1 MADDAAA
8 LIEQLGI
15 QQADLCGSS
24 HGGGVAWQVAI
35 RHPERVRK
43 LIANDGHGGSSR
55 RGCGAVGGVDG
66 SAGRS
71 WGHSVGSERGMPV
84 LSEGGLSEERLER
97 LHEVMAG
104 YVERGVAPGIVTLV
118 SRGGDEDVTVVG
130 TTAVGGDE
138 PMKRDTIFRIASMS
152 KPITAVAAMILV
164 EECKLRLDDPVDEL
178 LPELANRQVLRSLES
193 ELDDT
198 VPANRPITLR
208 DLLTF
213 RLGIGLVFGPE
224 PYPIQQAMVEQ
235 LVGFVPNPQA
245 VPEPDEWM
253 RRLGSLPLIRQP
265 GEAWLYGTGS
275 NVLSVLIARSAGQSL
290 GEFMRERLFEPL
302 GMKDTGFSVPAEKID
317 RLATAYGT
325 DFTTGELT
333 LIDDPAK
340 SNWSSPPAFES
351 GAGGLVSTVDDLY
364 AFGQMM
370 LNKGTYGDV
379 RILSRPSVELMTAD
393 QLTPEQKAI
402 PGLTPGFWEDHGWGF
417 GVAINTKRTQIYAS
431 PGRYGWF
438 GGYGTSWYVDPA
450 EGVIGILLTQAAL
463 ASADPP
469 AIEPDFW
476 TTAYQAIED

>member
-1 MADDAAA
+1 
-8 LIEQLGI
+8 
-15 QQADLCGSS
+15 
-24 HGGGVAWQVAI
+24 
-35 RHPERVRK
+35 
-43 LIANDGHGGSSR
+43 
-55 RGCGAVGGVDG
+55 
-66 SAGRS
+66 
-71 WGHSVGSERGMPV
+71 MPL

-118 SRGGDEDVTVVG
+118 SRGGDEDVAVVG

-164 EECKLRLDDPVDEL
+164 EECKLRLDDPVDEF

-224 PYPIQQAMVEQ
+224 SYPIQQAMVEQ

-275 NVLSVLIARSAGQSL
+275 NVLSVLIARAAGQSL
-290 GEFMRERLFEPL
+290 GDFMRERLFEPL
-302 GMKDTGFSVPAEKID
+302 GMKDTGFSVPADKID
-317 RLATAYGT
+317 RLATSLW
-325 DFTTGELT
+325 DRLH
-333 LIDDPAK
+333 DR
-340 SNWSSPPAFES
+340 S
-351 GAGGLVSTVDDLY
+351 VD
-364 AFGQMM
+364 AH
-370 LNKGTYGDV
+370 
-379 RILSRPSVELMTAD
+379 R
-393 QLTPEQKAI
+393 
-402 PGLTPGFWEDHGWGF
+402 
-417 GVAINTKRTQIYAS
+417 
-431 PGRYGWF
+431 
-438 GGYGTSWYVDPA
+438 
-450 EGVIGILLTQAAL
+450 
-463 ASADPP
+463 
-469 AIEPDFW
+469 
-476 TTAYQAIED
+476 

>member
-1 MADDAAA
+1 
-8 LIEQLGI
+8 
-15 QQADLCGSS
+15 
-24 HGGGVAWQVAI
+24 
-35 RHPERVRK
+35 
-43 LIANDGHGGSSR
+43 
-55 RGCGAVGGVDG
+55 
-66 SAGRS
+66 
-71 WGHSVGSERGMPV
+71 MPV

-118 SRGGDEDVTVVG
+118 SRGGDEDVAVVG
-130 TTAVGGDE
+130 TTAVSGDE

-213 RLGIGLVFGPE
+213 RLGIGLVFPPDPGN
-224 PYPIQQAMVEQ
+224 PYPIQQAMGEQ

-275 NVLSVLIARSAGQSL
+275 NVLGVLIARAAGQSL
-290 GEFMRERLFEPL
+290 GEFMQERLFEPL
-302 GMKDTGFSVPAEKID
+302 GMQDTGFSVPADKID
-317 RLATAYGT
+317 RLATSYWT

-333 LIDDPAK
+333 LIDDLAK

-370 LNKGTYGDV
+370 LNKGTYGDG

-393 QLTPEQKAI
+393 QLTLEQKAI
-402 PGLTPGFWEDHGWGF
+402 PGLVPGFWEDHGWGF
-417 GVAINTKRTQIYAS
+417 GVAIDTKRTQIYAS
-431 PGRYGWF
+431 PGRFGWF

-450 EGVIGILLTQAAL
+450 EGVIGILLTQAAF

-469 AIEPDFW
+469 AIERDFW
-476 TTAYQAIED
+476 TTAYQAIEG

>member
-1 MADDAAA
+1 
-8 LIEQLGI
+8 
-15 QQADLCGSS
+15 
-24 HGGGVAWQVAI
+24 
-35 RHPERVRK
+35 
-43 LIANDGHGGSSR
+43 
-55 RGCGAVGGVDG
+55 
-66 SAGRS
+66 
-71 WGHSVGSERGMPV
+71 MPL

-104 YVERGVAPGIVTLV
+104 YVERGVAPGVVTLV
-118 SRGGDEDVTVVG
+118 SRGSDEDVAVVG

-164 EECKLRLDDPVDEL
+164 EECTLRLDDPVDEL
-178 LPELANRQVLRSLES
+178 LPELANRQVLRSVES

-198 VPANRPITLR
+198 VPAKRAITLR

-213 RLGIGLVFGPE
+213 RLGIGLVFPPDPGN
-224 PYPIQQAMVEQ
+224 PYPIQQAMNEQ

-245 VPEPDEWM
+245 VPEPGEWM

-265 GEAWLYGTGS
+265 GEEWLYGTGS
-275 NVLSVLIARSAGQSL
+275 NVLGVLIARAAGQSL
-290 GEFMRERLFEPL
+290 GEFMAERLFAPL
-302 GMKDTGFSVPAEKID
+302 GMKDTGFSVPAEKLD

-333 LIDDPAK
+333 LIDAPAK
-340 SNWSSPPAFES
+340 SNWSSPPAFEA
-351 GAGGLVSTVDDLY
+351 GAGGLVSTADDLY

-370 LNKGTYGDV
+370 LNKGTYENV
-379 RILSRPSVELMTAD
+379 RIFSRPSVELMTID
-393 QLTPEQKAI
+393 QLTPEQKAL

-431 PGRYGWF
+431 PGRFGWF

-450 EGVIGILLTQAAL
+450 EGVIGILLTQAAF
-463 ASADPP
+463 ASADAP
-469 AIEPDFW
+469 AIERDFW
-476 TTAYQAIED
+476 TAAYQAIEG

>member
-1 MADDAAA
+1 
-8 LIEQLGI
+8 
-15 QQADLCGSS
+15 
-24 HGGGVAWQVAI
+24 
-35 RHPERVRK
+35 
-43 LIANDGHGGSSR
+43 
-55 RGCGAVGGVDG
+55 
-66 SAGRS
+66 
-71 WGHSVGSERGMPV
+71 
-84 LSEGGLSEERLER
+84 
-97 LHEVMAG
+97 
-104 YVERGVAPGIVTLV
+104 VTLV
-118 SRGGDEDVTVVG
+118 SRGGDEDVAVVG

-138 PMKRDTIFRIASMS
+138 PMQRDTIFRIASMS

-164 EECKLRLDDPVDEL
+164 EECKLRLDDPVDEF

-213 RLGIGLVFGPE
+213 RLGIGLVFPPDPGN
-224 PYPIQQAMVEQ
+224 PYPIQQAMGEQ

-275 NVLSVLIARSAGQSL
+275 NVLSVLIARAAGQSL
-290 GEFMRERLFEPL
+290 GDFMRERLFAPL
-302 GMKDTGFSVPAEKID
+302 GMKDTGFSVPADKID
-317 RLATAYGT
+317 RLPTSYGT
-325 DFTTGELT
+325 DFTTGALT
-333 LIDDPAK
+333 PFDDPAK

-364 AFGQMM
+364 AFGQML

-379 RILSRPSVELMTAD
+379 RILSRPSVALMTTD

-402 PGLTPGFWEDHGWGF
+402 PGLVPGFWEDHGWGF
-417 GVAINTKRTQIYAS
+417 GVAIDTKRTQIYAS
-431 PGRYGWF
+431 PGRFGWF

-450 EGVIGILLTQAAL
+450 EGVIGILLTQAAF

-476 TTAYQAIED
+476 TTAYQAIEG

>member
-1 MADDAAA
+1 MESCRGLAVAARAAA
-8 LIEQLGI
+8 
-15 QQADLCGSS
+15 
-24 HGGGVAWQVAI
+24 
-35 RHPERVRK
+35 
-43 LIANDGHGGSSR
+43 
-55 RGCGAVGGVDG
+55 GAT
-66 SAGRS
+66 
-71 WGHSVGSERGMPV
+71 SVGCERGMPF
-84 LSEGGLSEERLER
+84 LSEGGFSEERLER

-118 SRGGDEDVTVVG
+118 SRGGDEDVAVVG

-138 PMKRDTIFRIASMS
+138 PMTRDTIFRIASMT

-164 EECKLRLDDPVDEL
+164 EECKLRLDDPVDEF
-178 LPELANRQVLRSLES
+178 LPELANRQVLRSRES

-224 PYPIQQAMVEQ
+224 PYPIQRAMVDQ

-275 NVLSVLIARSAGQSL
+275 NVLSVLIARAAGQSM
-290 GEFMRERLFEPL
+290 GDFMRERLFEPL
-302 GMKDTGFSVPAEKID
+302 AMNDTGFSVPADKMD
-317 RLATAYGT
+317 RLPTSYGT
-325 DFTTGELT
+325 DVTTGELT
-333 LIDDPAK
+333 PFDDPAK

-364 AFGQMM
+364 AFGQML

-379 RILSRPSVELMTAD
+379 RILSRPSVELMTTD

-402 PGLTPGFWEDHGWGF
+402 PGLVPGFWEDHGWGF

-431 PGRYGWF
+431 PGRFGWF

-450 EGVIGILLTQAAL
+450 EGVIGILLTQAAF

-469 AIEPDFW
+469 AIERDFW
-476 TTAYQAIED
+476 TGAYQAIEG

>member
-1 MADDAAA
+1 M
-8 LIEQLGI
+8 
-15 QQADLCGSS
+15 
-24 HGGGVAWQVAI
+24 V
-35 RHPERVRK
+35 
-43 LIANDGHGGSSR
+43 
-55 RGCGAVGGVDG
+55 GAVGGVVAPWVG
-66 SAGRS
+66 SVEARAAAGVT
-71 WGHSVGSERGMPV
+71 SVGSERGMPV

-104 YVERGVAPGIVTLV
+104 YVERGVAPGILTLV
-118 SRGGDEDVTVVG
+118 SRGDDEDVAVVG

-164 EECKLRLDDPVDEL
+164 EECLLRLDDPVDEL

-198 VPANRPITLR
+198 VPAKRPITLR

-213 RLGIGLVFGPE
+213 RLGIGLVFAPE
-224 PYPIQQAMVEQ
+224 PYPIQQAMNEQ

-253 RRLGSLPLIRQP
+253 RRLGALPLIRQP

-275 NVLSVLIARSAGQSL
+275 NVLSVLIARAAGQSL
-290 GEFMRERLFEPL
+290 GEFLQERLFEPL

-317 RLATAYGT
+317 RLAMAYRS

-364 AFGQMM
+364 AFGQML

-379 RILSRPSVELMTAD
+379 RILSRPSVELMTTD

-402 PGLTPGFWEDHGWGF
+402 PGLVPGFWEDHGWGF
-417 GVAINTKRTQIYAS
+417 GVAIDTKRTQIYAS
-431 PGRYGWF
+431 PGRFGWF

-450 EGVIGILLTQAAL
+450 EGVIGILLTQAAF

-476 TTAYQAIED
+476 TTAYQAIEG

>member
-1 MADDAAA
+1 MS
-8 LIEQLGI
+8 I
-15 QQADLCGSS
+15 
-24 HGGGVAWQVAI
+24 
-35 RHPERVRK
+35 
-43 LIANDGHGGSSR
+43 
-55 RGCGAVGGVDG
+55 
-66 SAGRS
+66 
-71 WGHSVGSERGMPV
+71 
-84 LSEGGLSEERLER
+84 GGLSKTRLGGM
-97 LHEVMAG
+97 HDVVAG
-104 YVERGVAPGIVTLV
+104 YVERGTVPGIVTLV
-118 SRGGDEDVTVVG
+118 SRRGETHVDAIGMQAIGGHD
-130 TTAVGGDE
+130 
-138 PMKRDTIFRIASMS
+138 PIRRDTIFRISSMT

-178 LPELANRQVLRSLES
+178 LPELANRQVLRSIES

-224 PYPIQQAMVEQ
+224 PYPIQQAMAEQ

-253 RRLGSLPLIRQP
+253 RRLGALPLIRQP

-275 NVLSVLIARSAGQSL
+275 NVLSVLIARAASQSL

-379 RILSRPSVELMTAD
+379 RILSRPSVELMTTD

-438 GGYGTSWYVDPA
+438 GGYGTSWYVDPN
-450 EGVIGILLTQAAL
+450 EGLIGILLTQAAF

-476 TTAYQAIED
+476 TGAYQAIED